1 MDNSNE
7 IFNQPV
13 ATVNESINLKE
24 LVEAVEWGIKK
35 LEEKNVESAEL
46 RNDLKILKLIFD
58 WQVPLSEIEKIK
70 NQAIRDKISGFRD
83 GLIKLGALVDT
94 ISKVPNTH
102 FRKHEAGWRISHIH
116 PDGKTVDLAK
126 GVDIK
131 DKNGKISLN
140 TSFKIPENNKELL
153 RKNNVPIE
161 DITFSKT
168 EDPFING

>member
-13 ATVNESINLKE
+13 ATVNESIDLKE

-58 WQVPLSEIEKIK
+58 WQIPLSEIEKIK

-116 PDGKTVDLAK
+116 PDGKTVDLARGMDVSSDVK
-126 GVDIK
+126 TRIVK
-131 DKNGKISLN
+131 R
-140 TSFKIPENNKELL
+140 ELE
-153 RKNNVPIE
+153 RRDNVPIE

>member
-13 ATVNESINLKE
+13 ATVNESVDLKE

-58 WQVPLSEIEKIK
+58 WQIPLSEIEKIK

-116 PDGKTVDLAK
+116 PDGKTVDLARGMDVSSDVK
-126 GVDIK
+126 TRIVK
-131 DKNGKISLN
+131 R
-140 TSFKIPENNKELL
+140 ELE
-153 RKNNVPIE
+153 RRDNVPIE

>member
-58 WQVPLSEIEKIK
+58 WQIPLSEIEKIK

-116 PDGKTVDLAK
+116 PDGKTVDLARGMDVSSDVK
-126 GVDIK
+126 TRIVK
-131 DKNGKISLN
+131 R
-140 TSFKIPENNKELL
+140 ELE
-153 RKNNVPIE
+153 RRDNVPIE